1 MKAIEALKAAN
12 REEERLLGAI
22 DPHRLP
28 QHIAVI
34 MDGNGR
40 WAAGRGLPRAE
51 GHRRGAES
59 VREVIKEASRLG
71 VEYLT
76 LFGFSSENWKRP
88 SGEVTDLMGL
98 LRLYLRKELAELHK
112 QGVRFRVIGER
123 SRLPGDVQKLIV
135 AAEQQTQDNPGLNL
149 VLALSYGGRAEIL
162 GAARALAE
170 KVKAGELDAAAIDE
184 AVFESHLETTDIP
197 DPDLLIRTSG
207 EQRLSNFLLWQ
218 CAYTE
223 FVFTETLWP
232 DFTAQ
237 HFRDAIDQYRSRERR
252 YGAIGV

>member
-1 MKAIEALKAAN
+1 MSTRSHQSPFKTAAQDT
-12 REEERLLGAI
+12 AV
-22 DPHRLP
+22 PVHVC
-28 QHIAVI
+28 VI

-40 WAAGRGLPRAE
+40 WAAGRGLPRVE
-51 GHRRGAES
+51 GHRRGAEA
-59 VREVIKEASRLG
+59 VREVIKEAARLG

-88 SGEVTDLMGL
+88 TGEVTELMGL
-98 LRLYLRKELAELHK
+98 LHLYLRKELAELHK
-112 QGVRFRVIGER
+112 QGVRFSVIGER
-123 SRLPGDVQKLIV
+123 ARLPQDVQKLIV
-135 AAEQQTQDNPGLNL
+135 AAEQRTQGNTGLNL
-149 VLALSYGGRAEIL
+149 VIALSYGGRAEIL

-170 KVKAGELDAAAIDE
+170 KVKAGELDPAAITE
-184 AVFESHLETTDIP
+184 NMLESHLETADIP

-237 HFRDAIDQYRSRERR
+237 NFRDAIDQYRSRERR